1 MTHFGTRCTHVQN
14 IESAVPELRE
24 TGVLSAAG
32 LSQSSGGSPEP
43 ARYSGSELREKIM
56 MNSRP
61 SRLLIVDDNEM
72 NRDMFARRLERKGYV
87 VGLAENAK
95 ELLTRVKQDA
105 VDLVLLDIEMP
116 EISGLDALQE
126 LRQRYSAA
134 ELPIIMVTGKAQSD
148 DIVKALDLGANDYLT
163 KPIDFPVAVARI
175 GTQLSHKHAQ
185 EALKESEER
194 YALAALG
201 SNDGLWDW
209 NLLSNVVHFSPRWK
223 AMLGYQEDEIGDT
236 PEQWF
241 ERIHDADRER
251 VKEEIAAHQKGLT
264 PHFESEHRVV
274 HKDGSFHWMLSRGVA
289 VHDASGNASRMAG
302 SQTDITEGKVSDPL
316 TGLPNR
322 LLFID
327 RVGRLVKHMKRRKDH
342 LFAVL
347 FLDLDGFKMI
357 NDSMGHL
364 IGDQLLLGVANRLEK
379 CLRSTDTVARLGE
392 TFTVARL
399 GGDEFTVLLDD
410 IKDPGDAKSAADRMM
425 KALASPF
432 ILGGKEVFTSVSIG
446 IALSNSAYEQ
456 PEEILR
462 DADTAM
468 YRAKSLGKARYEVF
482 DADMRASVM
491 ARLQLETDLR
501 RALERGEFRNF
512 YQPIVALVSGE
523 IAGFEALLRWQ
534 HPTRGLLAPSEFIPV
549 AEETGLIRELG
560 WWNLR
565 EACRQITEW
574 RAGLIAH
581 RHLTISVNLSA
592 KQFLQPNLVEDIRK
606 LLVELALPAEALKLE
621 ITESTVM
628 ADPSGA
634 VEMLQQI
641 KDLGIR
647 LAIDDFGTGY
657 SSLSYLHRFPL
668 DTLKIDRSFIS
679 VMEENGE
686 GMEIARSI
694 LPMAN
699 HLRLDVV
706 AEGVETIQ
714 QVALLKRLECKYGQ
728 GYYFS
733 RPLSAEGIAALLA
746 GDLAWQTCGQA
757 K

>member
-1 MTHFGTRCTHVQN
+1 
-14 IESAVPELRE
+14 
-24 TGVLSAAG
+24 
-32 LSQSSGGSPEP
+32 
-43 ARYSGSELREKIM
+43 

-61 SRLLIVDDNEM
+61 NRLLIVDDNEM
-72 NRDMFARRLERKGYV
+72 NRDMLARRLARKGYEISM
-87 VGLAENAK
+87 AENAK
-95 ELLTRVKQDA
+95 ELLERVQQDG

-116 EISGLDALQE
+116 EISGLDALQK
-126 LRQRYSAA
+126 LRECYSAA
-134 ELPIIMVTGKAQSD
+134 ELPIIMVTAKTQSD
-148 DIVKALDLGANDYLT
+148 DIVKALDLGANDYLA

-175 GTQLSHKHAQ
+175 GTQLSHKRAQ

-194 YALAALG
+194 YALAARG

-209 NLLSNVVHFSPRWK
+209 SLSANVMSFSARWK
-223 AMLGYQEDEIGDT
+223 AMLGYQEGEIGDR
-236 PEQWF
+236 PEEWF
-241 ERIHDADRER
+241 DRIHDADRER
-251 VKEEIAAHQKGLT
+251 VKKEIAAHQEGLT
-264 PHFESEHRVV
+264 PHFESEHRVL
-274 HKDGSFHWMLSRGVA
+274 HKDESFRWMLSRGVA
-289 VHDASGNASRMAG
+289 VHDGSGNALRMAG

-327 RVGRLVKHMKRRKDH
+327 RVGRLIKHTKRRKDQ

-347 FLDLDGFKMI
+347 FMDLDGFKMI

-364 IGDQLLLGVANRLEK
+364 AGDQLLLGVANRLEK

-392 TFTVARL
+392 TFTMARL

-410 IKDPGDAKSAADRMM
+410 IKDPNAAKCAAERMM

-432 ILGGKEVFTSVSIG
+432 ILSGKEVFTSVSIG
-446 IALSNSAYEQ
+446 IALSNLAYEQ

-512 YQPIVALVSGE
+512 YQPIVALASGE
-523 IAGFEALLRWQ
+523 IAGFEALLLWQ
-534 HPTRGLLAPSEFIPV
+534 HPTRGLLGPIEFIPV

-565 EACRQITEW
+565 EACRQISEW

-592 KQFLQPNLVEDIRK
+592 KQFLQPNLVEDIKK
-606 LLVELALPAEALKLE
+606 LLRELALPPEALKLE

-628 ADPSGA
+628 ADPSA
-634 VEMLQQI
+634 AIEMLQQI
-641 KDLGIR
+641 KSLGIR

-679 VMEENGE
+679 SMGDDGE
-686 GMEIARSI
+686 GMEIARTI

-699 HLRLDVV
+699 NLRLDVV
-706 AEGVETIQ
+706 AEGVETLQ
-714 QVALLKRLECKYGQ
+714 QVAC
-728 GYYFS
+728 
-733 RPLSAEGIAALLA
+733 
-746 GDLAWQTCGQA
+746 
-757 K
+757 

>member
-1 MTHFGTRCTHVQN
+1 MT
-14 IESAVPELRE
+14 
-24 TGVLSAAG
+24 
-32 LSQSSGGSPEP
+32 
-43 ARYSGSELREKIM
+43 K
-56 MNSRP
+56 SRP
-61 SRLLIVDDNEM
+61 GRLLIVDDNEM
-72 NRDMFARRLERKGYV
+72 NRDMLARRLLRKGYLV
-87 VGLAENAK
+87 FLAENAK
-95 ELLTRVKQDA
+95 DLLERVKQDA

-116 EISGLDALQE
+116 EISGLDALQK
-126 LRQRYSAA
+126 LRERYSAA
-134 ELPIIMVTGKAQSD
+134 ALPIIMVTAKTQSE

-175 GTQLSHKHAQ
+175 DTQLSHKYAQ

-194 YALAALG
+194 YALAARG

-209 NLLSNVVHFSPRWK
+209 NLPANVVHFSPRWK
-223 AMLGYQEDEIGDT
+223 AMLGYQENEIGDK
-236 PEQWF
+236 PEEWF
-241 ERIHDADRER
+241 DRIHDADRER

-264 PHFESEHRVV
+264 PHFESEHRVL
-274 HKDGSFHWMLSRGVA
+274 HKDGSFRWMLSRGVA
-289 VHDASGNASRMAG
+289 VHDASGNPLRMAG

-327 RVGRLVKHMKRRKDH
+327 RVGRLVKHTKRRKDH

-347 FLDLDGFKMI
+347 FMDLDGFKMI

-364 IGDQLLLGVANRLEK
+364 VGDQLLLGVANRLEK

-392 TFTVARL
+392 SFTVARL

-410 IKDPGDAKSAADRMM
+410 IKDPSDAKRAADRMM
-425 KALASPF
+425 KALAAPF

-446 IALSNSAYEQ
+446 IALSTSAYDQ

-523 IAGFEALLRWQ
+523 IAGLEALLRWQ
-534 HPTRGLLAPSEFIPV
+534 HPTRGLLGPHEFIPV

-574 RAGLIAH
+574 RKSSVAH
-581 RHLTISVNLSA
+581 HRLTISVNLSP
-592 KQFLQPNLVEDIRK
+592 KQFLQPNLVEDIGK
-606 LLVELALPAEALKLE
+606 LLAELALPPEALKLE

-628 ADPSGA
+628 GDPSGA

-641 KDLGIR
+641 RALGIR

-679 VMEENGE
+679 DMGDDGE
-686 GMEIARSI
+686 GMEIARTI

-699 HLRLDVV
+699 NLRLDVV

-714 QVALLKRLECKYGQ
+714 QVSLLRKLHCKYGQ
-728 GYYFS
+728 GFYFS
-733 RPLSAEGIAALLA
+733 QPLSAEGTAALLA
-746 GDLAWQTCGQA
+746 GDLAWQAVEQT
-757 K
+757 

>member
-1 MTHFGTRCTHVQN
+1 
-14 IESAVPELRE
+14 
-24 TGVLSAAG
+24 
-32 LSQSSGGSPEP
+32 
-43 ARYSGSELREKIM
+43 
-56 MNSRP
+56 MNTN
-61 SRLLIVDDNEM
+61 RLLIVDDNEM
-72 NRDMFARRLERKGYV
+72 NRDMLARRLARKGYEIAMAESAH
-87 VGLAENAK
+87 GLLE
-95 ELLTRVKQDA
+95 RIKQDGT
-105 VDLVLLDIEMP
+105 DLVLLDIEMP
-116 EISGLDALQE
+116 EVSGLDALKT
-126 LRQRYSAA
+126 LREAYSAI
-134 ELPIIMVTGKAQSD
+134 ELPVIMVTAKSQSD

-175 GTQLSHKHAQ
+175 GTQLSHKRAQ

-194 YALAALG
+194 YALAARG

-209 NLLSNVVHFSPRWK
+209 NLAANVVHFSPRWK
-223 AMLGYQEDEIGDT
+223 AMLGYQESEIGDK
-236 PEQWF
+236 PEEWF
-241 ERIHDADRER
+241 DRIHDADRDR

-264 PHFESEHRVV
+264 PHFESEHRVL
-274 HKDGSFHWMLSRGVA
+274 HKDGSFRWMLSRAVA
-289 VHDASGNASRMAG
+289 VHNASGNALRMAG

-327 RVGRLVKHMKRRKDH
+327 RVGRLIKHTKRRKDH

-410 IKDPGDAKSAADRMM
+410 IKDPSDAKRAADRMM
-425 KALASPF
+425 KALVPPF

-456 PEEILR
+456 PEDILR

-468 YRAKSLGKARYEVF
+468 YRAKSLGKARFEVF

-534 HPTRGLLAPSEFIPV
+534 HPTRGLLGPIEFIPV

-565 EACRQITEW
+565 EACRQISEW
-574 RAGLIAH
+574 RAGSIAN

-606 LLVELALPAEALKLE
+606 LLSELALPPEALKLE

-641 KDLGIR
+641 KSLGIR

-679 VMEENGE
+679 GMGDDGE
-686 GMEIARSI
+686 GMEIARTI

-699 HLRLDVV
+699 NLRLDVV
-706 AEGVETIQ
+706 AEGVETLQ
-714 QVALLKRLECKYGQ
+714 QVAMLKKLQCKYGQ

-733 RPLSAEGIAALLA
+733 RPLSAEGTTALLA
-746 GDLAWQTCGQA
+746 GELTWQACEQT

>member
-1 MTHFGTRCTHVQN
+1 
-14 IESAVPELRE
+14 
-24 TGVLSAAG
+24 
-32 LSQSSGGSPEP
+32 
-43 ARYSGSELREKIM
+43 M

-87 VGLAENAK
+87 VGLAEGAQD
-95 ELLTRVKQDA
+95 LLERVEQGA

-116 EISGLDALQE
+116 EISGLDALQK
-126 LRQRYSAA
+126 LRARYSAA
-134 ELPIIMVTGKAQSD
+134 ELPIIMVTAKAQSD
-148 DIVKALDLGANDYLT
+148 DIVEALDLGANDYLT
-163 KPIDFPVAVARI
+163 KPIDFAVAVARI
-175 GTQLSHKHAQ
+175 GTQLSHKQAQ

-194 YALAALG
+194 YALAARG

-209 NLLSNVVHFSPRWK
+209 NLSANMMYLSPRWK
-223 AMLGYQEDEIGDT
+223 AMLGYQEGEIGDR
-236 PEQWF
+236 PEEWF
-241 ERIHDADRER
+241 DRIHDADRER
-251 VKEEIAAHQKGLT
+251 VKKEIAAHQEGLT
-264 PHFESEHRVV
+264 PHFESEHRVL
-274 HKDGSFHWMLSRGVA
+274 HKDESFRWMLSRGVA
-289 VHDASGNASRMAG
+289 IHDVSGNVLRMAG

-327 RVGRLVKHMKRRKDH
+327 RVGRLVEHRKRHQNH

-357 NDSMGHL
+357 NDSLGHL
-364 IGDQLLLGVANRLEK
+364 IGDQLLLGVASRLEK

-410 IKDPGDAKSAADRMM
+410 IKDPSDAKRAADRLM

-432 ILGGKEVFTSVSIG
+432 LLGGKEVFTSVSIG
-446 IALSNSAYEQ
+446 IALSTSAYEN
-456 PEEILR
+456 PEDILR

-482 DADMRASVM
+482 DADMRAGVM

-501 RALERGEFRNF
+501 RALERGEFQNF
-512 YQPIVALVSGE
+512 YQPIVALDSGE
-523 IAGFEALLRWQ
+523 IAGFEALSRWQ
-534 HPTRGLLAPSEFIPV
+534 HPTRGLLGPNEFIPV

-565 EACRQITEW
+565 EACRQISEW
-574 RAGLIAH
+574 RAGSLAN

-606 LLVELALPAEALKLE
+606 LLNELALPPEALKLE

-628 ADPSGA
+628 TDPTGA

-641 KDLGIR
+641 KSLGIR

-668 DTLKIDRSFIS
+668 DTLKIDRSFVS
-679 VMEENGE
+679 GMGDDGE
-686 GMEIARSI
+686 GMEIARTI

-699 HLRLDVV
+699 SLRLDVV

-714 QVALLKRLECKYGQ
+714 QVALLQKLQCKYGQ

-733 RPLSAEGIAALLA
+733 RPLSAEGTAALLA
-746 GDLAWQTCGQA
+746 GELAWQACEQPV
-757 K
+757 

>member
-1 MTHFGTRCTHVQN
+1 
-14 IESAVPELRE
+14 
-24 TGVLSAAG
+24 
-32 LSQSSGGSPEP
+32 
-43 ARYSGSELREKIM
+43 
-56 MNSRP
+56 
-61 SRLLIVDDNEM
+61 M
-72 NRDMFARRLERKGYV
+72 NRDMLARRLTRKGYV
-87 VGLAENAK
+87 IGLASSAK
-95 ELLTRVKQDA
+95 ELLERVQRDA

-116 EISGLDALQE
+116 NISGLDALKT
-126 LRQRYSAA
+126 LREQYSPAQ
-134 ELPIIMVTGKAQSD
+134 LPIIMVTAKTQSD
-148 DIVKALDLGANDYLT
+148 DIVAALELGANDYLT
-163 KPIDFPVAVARI
+163 KPIDFPVALARI
-175 GTQLSHKHAQ
+175 GTQLSHKLAQ

-194 YALAALG
+194 YALAARG

-209 NLLSNVVHFSPRWK
+209 NLSANVVHFSPRWK
-223 AMLGYQEDEIGDT
+223 AMLGYEEGEIGDK
-236 PEQWF
+236 PEEWF
-241 ERIHDADRER
+241 DRIHDADRER
-251 VKEEIAAHQKGLT
+251 VKEEIAAHQKGST
-264 PHFESEHRVV
+264 PHFESEHRVL
-274 HKDGSFHWMLSRGVA
+274 HKEGGFRWMLSRGVA
-289 VHDASGNASRMAG
+289 VHDASGNALRMAG

-327 RVGRLVKHMKRRKDH
+327 RVGRLVKQAKRRKDH

-347 FLDLDGFKMI
+347 FMDLDGFKMI

-364 IGDQLLLGVANRLEK
+364 VGDQLLVGVAGRLEK

-399 GGDEFTVLLDD
+399 GGDEFTVVLDH
-410 IKDPGDAKSAADRMM
+410 IKDPNDAKRAADRMM
-425 KALASPF
+425 KALAVPF

-446 IALSNSAYEQ
+446 IALGNSSYEQ
-456 PEEILR
+456 PEDILR

-501 RALERGEFRNF
+501 HALEREEFRNF
-512 YQPIVALVSGE
+512 YQPIVNLASGD
-523 IAGFEALLRWQ
+523 IVGFEALLRWE
-534 HPTRGLLAPSEFIPV
+534 HPKRGLLGPEEFIPV

-565 EACRQITEW
+565 EACRQISEW
-574 RAGLIAH
+574 RANLAEH
-581 RHLTISVNLSA
+581 PELTISVNLSA
-592 KQFLQPNLVEDIRK
+592 KQFLQANLVEDIGK
-606 LLVELALPAEALKLE
+606 LLRELALPAEALKLE

-628 ADPSGA
+628 ADPAAA

-641 KDLGIR
+641 KALGIR

-679 VMEENGE
+679 GMGDDGE
-686 GMEIARSI
+686 GMEIARTI

-699 HLRLDVV
+699 NLRLDVV

-714 QVALLKRLECKYGQ
+714 QVAMLKKLHCKYAQ
-728 GYYFS
+728 GFYFS
-733 RPLSAEGIAALLA
+733 KPLSAEGTATLLA
-746 GDLAWQTCGQA
+746 GDLTWQACEQI

>member
-1 MTHFGTRCTHVQN
+1 MTN
-14 IESAVPELRE
+14 L
-24 TGVLSAAG
+24 
-32 LSQSSGGSPEP
+32 
-43 ARYSGSELREKIM
+43 
-56 MNSRP
+56 RP

-72 NRDMFARRLERKGYV
+72 NRDMLARRLLRKGYIV
-87 VGLAENAK
+87 ALAENAK
-95 ELLTRVKQDA
+95 DLLERVKQDQ

-116 EISGLDALQE
+116 EISGLDALQK
-126 LRQRYSAA
+126 LREHYSAA
-134 ELPIIMVTGKAQSD
+134 QLPVIMVTAKSQSD

-163 KPIDFPVAVARI
+163 KPVDFPVAVARI

-194 YALAALG
+194 YALAARG

-209 NLLSNVVHFSPRWK
+209 NLSAGLVHFSPRWK
-223 AMLGYQEDEIGDT
+223 AMLGYHDDEIGDR
-236 PEQWF
+236 PEEWLD
-241 ERIHDADRER
+241 RIHDADRER
-251 VKEEIAAHQKGLT
+251 VKEEIAAHQKGQT
-264 PHFESEHRVV
+264 PHFESEHRVL
-274 HKDGSFHWMLSRGVA
+274 HKDGGFRWMLSRGVA
-289 VHDASGNASRMAG
+289 VYDSSGNALRMAG

-327 RVGRLVKHMKRRKDH
+327 RVGRLIKHTKRRKDH

-347 FLDLDGFKMI
+347 FMDLDGFKMI

-379 CLRSTDTVARLGE
+379 CLRSSDTVARLGE

-410 IKDPGDAKSAADRMM
+410 IKDPNDAKRAADRMM
-425 KALASPF
+425 KSLAAPF

-446 IALSNSAYEQ
+446 IALSSAVYEQ

-501 RALERGEFRNF
+501 HALERGEFRNF
-512 YQPIVALVSGE
+512 YQPIVALSSGE
-523 IAGFEALLRWQ
+523 IAGFEALLRWD
-534 HPTRGLLAPSEFIPV
+534 HPTRGLLGPDEFIPV

-565 EACRQITEW
+565 EACRQMREW
-574 RAGLIAH
+574 KSVLTKH
-581 RHLTISVNLSA
+581 PHLTVSVNLSA
-592 KQFLQPNLVEDIRK
+592 KQFLQANLVEDIHK
-606 LLVELALPAEALKLE
+606 LLDELALPPETLKLE

-628 ADPSGA
+628 ADPAAA

-641 KDLGIR
+641 KAIGIH

-679 VMEENGE
+679 GMGEGGE
-686 GMEIARSI
+686 GMEIARTI

-699 HLRLDVV
+699 NLRLDVV
-706 AEGVETIQ
+706 AEGVETVQ
-714 QVALLKRLECKYGQ
+714 QVTLLKKLQCKYAQ

-733 RPLSAEGIAALLA
+733 KPISAEGIATLLA
-746 GDLAWQTCGQA
+746 GDLTWQALEQT